1 MDIRNSLKFRD
12 RKRPKAKQK
21 FIATTRKS
29 YSLRPVGGAEYCDQ
43 PVCVCVCVSV
53 CLSASVSLE
62 PLDRSARNFF
72 VQIPCGCGSVLPG
85 DVAPRY
91 VLPVLWMPSP
101 LAVMGATPKGGGC
114 TQRRRSM
121 CATGAESDVY
131 EYLFESV
138 ISDFIL
144 FVCRYSWWQLQIG
157 STVVHRPLTV

>member
-62 PLDRSARNFF
+62 PLDRSARN
-72 VQIPCGCGSVLPG
+72 SVCKSP
-85 DVAPRY
+85 VAVTRCSSDGVARRY
-91 VLPVLWMPSP
+91 ALPVLWMTSR
-101 LAVMGATPKGGGC
+101 LAVMGATPKGGGG
-114 TQRRRSM
+114 TQRRRLM
-121 CATGAESDVY
+121 TWRYRGGVWCLWMLVY
-131 EYLFESV
+131 T
-138 ISDFIL
+138 
-144 FVCRYSWWQLQIG
+144 CNCTNRLQKK
-157 STVVHRPLTV
+157 LQQELQ